1 MAISRAFGLA
11 AAVLLLAAVATAAP
25 TAEVDEK
32 ATIEAAKAKDHKS
45 EVKCIAKQEVPLFAP
60 GSGALYCP
68 QGENNSTG
76 CQLMSNGVDNV
87 LRHAGSN
94 LQQKVKFDCY
104 KHIM

>member
-1 MAISRAFGLA
+1 
-11 AAVLLLAAVATAAP
+11 
-25 TAEVDEK
+25 
-32 ATIEAAKAKDHKS
+32 
-45 EVKCIAKQEVPLFAP
+45 VPLFAP

-104 KHIM
+104 KHIMVRGWGRCWLTGHFWDRMKTRVGSGFL